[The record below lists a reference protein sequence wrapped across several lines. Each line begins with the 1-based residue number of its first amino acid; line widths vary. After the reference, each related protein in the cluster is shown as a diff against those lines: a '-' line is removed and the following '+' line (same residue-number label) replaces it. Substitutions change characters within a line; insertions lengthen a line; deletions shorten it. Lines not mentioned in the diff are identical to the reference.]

1 MTDIIFIK
9 SSLLA
14 KYVSKAID
22 IDAFEIEIECRD
34 GYEEIIAMRNQMG
47 LSIDR
52 LDSESE
58 EALNI
63 KEQLYALQ
71 ENNTGIIHLH
81 EKIYRI
87 KVETYQSFGEDIFR
101 IKIKQS

>member
-34 GYEEIIAMRNQMG
+34 GYEEIIAMRNQKNKNRG
-47 LSIDR
+47 NT
-52 LDSESE
+52 E
-58 EALNI
+58 ETQR
-63 KEQLYALQ
+63 KHRVHVVKKSHFY
-71 ENNTGIIHLH
+71 
-81 EKIYRI
+81 EKI
-87 KVETYQSFGEDIFR
+87 
-101 IKIKQS
+101 

>member
-34 GYEEIIAMRNQMG
+34 GYEEIIAMRNQKNKNRG
-47 LSIDR
+47 NT
-52 LDSESE
+52 E
-58 EALNI
+58 E
-63 KEQLYALQ
+63 
-71 ENNTGIIHLH
+71 T
-81 EKIYRI
+81 
-87 KVETYQSFGEDIFR
+87 QSPCR
-101 IKIKQS
+101 